1 MSLCTSR
8 KGEWSSIA
16 VCQNLETKDTCSK
29 ALLWNI
35 SSLRCVTKNY
45 SLQLKFQIKGYKDAS
60 HSFDSNQ
67 TRSISCVAHSEHT
80 SWTELTAARCPA
92 VNNTTEVEE
101 NNGRDTYI
109 MREKYEEAKH
119 QKACSLISHFNNAH
133 TPYTLFK
140 GFSIILPDK
149 QQTTDSAACCAET
162 HIHHLSISWSRLF
175 LHFFPAYTIVFNLMC
190 CSWQIFHISF
200 IFQLYISD
208 FLWSIFHTCSYGIRS
223 WTLRQLGHVM
233 PTLRYIKSA
242 VTYSL

>member
-133 TPYTLFK
+133 TPYTLFT

-149 QQTTDSAACCAET
+149 QQTTVQRAPPRHMSITYLSAGPGYSFT
-162 HIHHLSISWSRLF
+162 SFQHIPSSS
-175 LHFFPAYTIVFNLMC
+175 TLMC

-200 IFQLYISD
+200 IFQLYISY
-208 FLWSIFHTCSYGIRS
+208 FL
-223 WTLRQLGHVM
+223 
-233 PTLRYIKSA
+233 
-242 VTYSL
+242 